1 MRVLLDTHAVL
12 WWVDQDQFLSTA
24 AHAIIAD
31 PTNELVLS
39 AATIWELAIK
49 VGLKKLSLSLPYGQ
63 WLTQAIADLDASILP
78 ITIAY
83 ADRQLRLPPHHGD
96 PFDRLLIAQAL
107 VENIPLL
114 SIDAIFDRYDVARL
128 W

>member
-12 WWVDQDQFLSTA
+12 WWVDQDHFLSPT
-24 AHAIIAD
+24 AHATIAD
-31 PTNELVLS
+31 PANDLVLS
-39 AATIWELAIK
+39 AGTIWEIAIK
-49 VGLKKLSLSLPYGQ
+49 VGLKKLSLSLPYRQ

-78 ITIAY
+78 VTIMY
-83 ADRQLRLPPHHGD
+83 ADMQLRLPHHHGD

-107 VENIPLL
+107 VDNIPIV
-114 SIDAIFDRYDVARL
+114 SIDTVFDQYGVVRV

>member
-12 WWVDQDQFLSTA
+12 WWVDQDQFLSST
-24 AHAIIAD
+24 AHATIAD

-39 AATIWELAIK
+39 AATIWEIAIK

-78 ITIAY
+78 VTIAY
-83 ADRQLRLPPHHGD
+83 AERQLSLPHFHGD
-96 PFDRLLIAQAL
+96 PFDRLPIAQAF
-107 VENIPLL
+107 VENIPLV
-114 SIDAIFDRYDVARL
+114 SVDTVFDRYGVARL